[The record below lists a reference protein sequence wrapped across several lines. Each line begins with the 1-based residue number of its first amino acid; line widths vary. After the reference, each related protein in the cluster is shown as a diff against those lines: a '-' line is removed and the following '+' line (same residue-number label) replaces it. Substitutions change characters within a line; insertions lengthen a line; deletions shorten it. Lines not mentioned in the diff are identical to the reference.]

1 MGKLI
6 IYNQSGYFYHV
17 SIQIYNMLR
26 EDLDESKIELINCN
40 TSYVFNNDNVYLLF
54 IPPNKMNTPKKY
66 IVYNFEQF
74 TTDKV
79 WEESYFIF
87 LKKAMYVFDY
97 SLMNVLIEH
106 SKNINSYFLP
116 YHIDNIYKY
125 PELIPNFEKD
135 IDVLFIGNL
144 NHRRKEW
151 LKNLTDNNINFKII
165 TNVFYENS
173 IEYFARSKILLN
185 IHFYSGESILEV
197 TRIIP
202 AIVNNCIVLSETS
215 HDEYYN
221 ELYSDIIKITSIEKL
236 IEDIKNILN
245 NYNKLII
252 ENNNNIKKLYSLNKN
267 DNSNLIKYINNI
279 I

>member
-1 MGKLI
+1 
-6 IYNQSGYFYHV
+6 
-17 SIQIYNMLR
+17 MLK
-26 EDLDESKIELINCN
+26 EHINESKIELVNCSTN
-40 TSYVFNNDNVYLLF
+40 HTFDNNNIYLLF
-54 IPPNKMNTPKKY
+54 IPINPVKMNTPKKY

-74 TTDKV
+74 TTDKI
-79 WEESYFIF
+79 WEESYIIF

-97 SLMNVLIEH
+97 SLMNIFKHH

-116 YHIDNIYKY
+116 YHIDKIYKH
-125 PELIPNFEKD
+125 PELPKGEKD

-202 AIVNNCIVLSETS
+202 AIANNCIILSEIS
-215 HDEYYN
+215 HDKYYN
-221 ELYSDIIKITSIEKL
+221 DIYSNLIKITSMDTFIV
-236 IEDIKNILN
+236 DINNILN
-245 NYNKLII
+245 NYNRLII
-252 ENNNNIKKLYSLNKN
+252 EYNNNIEKLYSLNKN
-267 DNSNLIKYINNI
+267 DNSDLIKYINNI

>member
-17 SIQIYNMLR
+17 SIQIYTMLK
-26 EDLDESKIELINCN
+26 EQMDESKIELINCN
-40 TSYVFNNDNVYLLF
+40 TNHTFDNNNIYLLF
-54 IPPNKMNTPKKY
+54 IPPKMNTPKKY

-79 WEESYFIF
+79 WEESYFVF

-116 YHIDNIYKY
+116 YHIDKIYRY
-125 PELIPNFEKD
+125 PGLTGENFEKD

-215 HDEYYN
+215 HDSYYN
-221 ELYSDIIKITSIEKL
+221 DIYSNIIKITSIDTL

-245 NYNKLII
+245 NYNRLTI
-252 ENNNNIKKLYSLNKN
+252 EYNNNIEKLYSLNTN
-267 DNSNLIKYINNI
+267 DNNNLIKYINNI